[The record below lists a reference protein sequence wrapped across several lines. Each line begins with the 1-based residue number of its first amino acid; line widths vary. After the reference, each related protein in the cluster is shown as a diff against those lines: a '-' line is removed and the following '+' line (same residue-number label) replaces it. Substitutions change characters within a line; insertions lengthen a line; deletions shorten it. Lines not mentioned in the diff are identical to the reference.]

1 MAVEF
6 VLDDLSIESIPV
18 YAEEFGR
25 LGLISTGLGEG
36 ALDELSF
43 KLIHG
48 FAEVDT
54 PFDHFGHKG
63 FQLLF
68 HNFFLRVDFL
78 STVAATSVPAHGSQ
92 PGTLLSTRRA

>member
-1 MAVEF
+1 MPVEL

-18 YAEEFGR
+18 HAEELGS
-25 LGLISTGLGEG
+25 LGLISTGLGKG
-36 ALDELSF
+36 ALDEFSF

-48 FAEVDT
+48 FAKVDT

-78 STVAATSVPAHGSQ
+78 STVPATSAPAHGSQ
-92 PGTLLSTRRA
+92 PGISLSARTE